1 MMDEINAAR
10 SLWRGEIYNMSPADR
25 SQCHRQPHH
34 HREVRDYPDTPLRF
48 QIFIFKMFVIFIY
61 ICTILVQTFI
71 KCWNLEC
78 LVFPDVPALVIQATF
93 ELRAKKDESPEVLG
107 QEEEASLDT
116 WDTKLRRKM
125 QLVIK

>member
-1 MMDEINAAR
+1 M
-10 SLWRGEIYNMSPADR
+10 
-25 SQCHRQPHH
+25 
-34 HREVRDYPDTPLRF
+34 
-48 QIFIFKMFVIFIY
+48 
-61 ICTILVQTFI
+61 
-71 KCWNLEC
+71 LELGVF

-116 WDTKLRRKM
+116 WDTKLRRKT